1 MSKFEIEDGWYI
13 IVENYD
19 YAIGKYKGK
28 DKRGTDNY
36 DIIGYYATPEKALVG
51 YVEYRQRMAMR
62 QADTGDLRDMVS
74 ILSSERKR
82 LLETIRRAFSHVL
95 ASGDDLLTAKDEEVN
110 GDQQL
115 R

>member
-1 MSKFEIEDGWYI
+1 MSRFEIEDGWYI

-19 YAIGKYKGK
+19 YAIGKYKGN
-28 DKRGTDNY
+28 DKKGRAMYN
-36 DIIGYYATPEKALVG
+36 IIGYYATPEKALVG
-51 YVEYRQRMAMR
+51 YIEYRQRMTML
-62 QADTGDLRDMVS
+62 QADTGDLRDMVD

-82 LLETIRRAFSHVL
+82 LLLTVRRAFSHVI
-95 ASGDDLLTAKDEEVN
+95 ASGDDLLTPMDEDVS

>member
-1 MSKFEIEDGWYI
+1 MSRFKIEDDWYI

-28 DKRGTDNY
+28 DKKGKDVYN
-36 DIIGYYATPEKALVG
+36 IIGYYATPEKALVG
-51 YVEYRQRMAMR
+51 YVEYRQRMTLL
-62 QADTGDLRDMVS
+62 QADTGELRDMVD
-74 ILSSERKR
+74 ILSNERKR
-82 LLETIRRAFSHVL
+82 LSETVRRAFSHVL
-95 ASGDDLLTAKDEEVN
+95 ASGDDLLTSKDEDVN